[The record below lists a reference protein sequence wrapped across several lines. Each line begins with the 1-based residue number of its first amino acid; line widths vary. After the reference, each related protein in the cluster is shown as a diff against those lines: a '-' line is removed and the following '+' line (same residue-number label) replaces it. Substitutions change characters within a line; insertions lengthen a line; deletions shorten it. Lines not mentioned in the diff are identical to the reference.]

1 MSYMDSKERTTEI
14 LKIFKKLKE
23 LNLGL
28 SGFEEFDDFRAIC
41 NTFIRDGQYTEG
53 EINVFGKK
61 RIICYSFT
69 ETVDCMLKYDETV

>member
-41 NTFIRDGQYTEG
+41 NTFIRDGQYTQG
-53 EINVFGKK
+53 EIKVFGTK